1 MRLPEDFERCVEFH
15 GHICPGL
22 VMGYLA
28 TKLGLEKL
36 GERRAEDE
44 ELVAIVENDACF
56 VDAVQVLSGCTFGK
70 GNFIFKDYGKIAVT
84 FLSRKSGEG
93 VRVCLKPDAVASD
106 PRHRELFQKIQQ
118 GNATEEEKE
127 QFYKLHRERSLK
139 ILNTP
144 PEEIFTVQEIR
155 TELPPKARIEP
166 SVLCSK
172 CKEPVMKS
180 RTVERE
186 NEVLCK
192 SCAQV

>member
-1 MRLPEDFERCVEFH
+1 MELPEDFERCVEFH

-36 GERRAEDE
+36 GEYRAEDE
-44 ELVAIVENDACF
+44 ELIAIVENDACF

-70 GNFIFKDYGKIAVT
+70 GNFIFMDHGKIAVT

-93 VRVCLKPDAVASD
+93 VRLCLKPDAMPSD

-118 GNATEEEKE
+118 GSATEEDKE

-139 ILNTP
+139 MLKTS
-144 PEEIFTVQEIR
+144 PEELFTVQR
-155 TELPPKARIEP
+155 TKMKPPPKARIEP

-172 CKEPVMKS
+172 CKEPTMKS
-180 RTVERE
+180 KTIERE
-186 NEVLCK
+186 GKVLCK
-192 SCAQV
+192 SCA